1 MSMKITNEFIQE
13 LITCQKIIKK
23 ADRKKMISENRSLRN
38 NVQLISEDGKYEYVL
53 FLRQSCEFI
62 EDFSV
67 GLKWTNPSKY
77 LNTNKSIIL
86 LRCQG
91 PHDSKQ
97 PEGTDCHHDYHVHEI
112 TLKDINECRYD
123 KPQHKEICKEFSS
136 FESAIYYF
144 CKKCG
149 IHNLN
154 DYIDIGFSAGEQM
167 SLV

>member
-1 MSMKITNEFIQE
+1 MGTEITEELIKE
-13 LITCQKIIKK
+13 LITCTKVIKK
-23 ADRKKMISENRSLRN
+23 ADRKKMLPENRSLRN
-38 NVQLISEDGKYEYVL
+38 NVQLSSTDGKYEYVL

-77 LNTNKSIIL
+77 FNINKSIIL
-86 LRCQG
+86 FRCQG
-91 PHDSKQ
+91 PHDSKK
-97 PEGTDCHHDYHVHEI
+97 PEGADCHHDYHVHEI
-112 TLKDINECRYD
+112 TVNDIKERRYE
-123 KPQHKEICKEFSS
+123 KPQNKEVCKEFSS

-149 IHNLN
+149 INNLEEH
-154 DYIDIGFSAGEQM
+154 IDIDFSAGEQI